1 LKSIREKGREAI
13 MLNILDPN
21 REINPKFLTYSATT
35 AEGRVITGMIM
46 DETPNNLT
54 IRQADGVAMPI
65 NRTEIEE
72 IESTGMSYMP
82 EGLESQ
88 IDHQAMADLLEY
100 LMNAG
105 TGKPG
110 DEGQK

>member
-1 LKSIREKGREAI
+1 

-21 REINPKFLTYSATT
+21 REINPKFLMYAATT
-35 AEGRVITGMIM
+35 TEGRVITGMILE
-46 DETPNNLT
+46 ETPNNLT
-54 IRQADGVAMPI
+54 IRQADGVAVPI
-65 NRTEIEE
+65 TRIEIDE

-100 LMNAG
+100 LMTAEIQP
-105 TGKPG
+105 K
-110 DEGQK
+110 E